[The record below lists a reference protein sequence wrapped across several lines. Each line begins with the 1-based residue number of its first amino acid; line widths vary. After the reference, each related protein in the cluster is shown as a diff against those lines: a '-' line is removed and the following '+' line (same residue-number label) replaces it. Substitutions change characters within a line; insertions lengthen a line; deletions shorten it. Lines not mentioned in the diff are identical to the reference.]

1 LMATIMMDRSDFA
14 GAVQELRSFL
24 DRAPAEGADAQY
36 ARSAL
41 SAAQSKL
48 ASSSQK

>member
-1 LMATIMMDRSDFA
+1 MDRSDFA
-14 GAVQELRSFL
+14 GAVQEFRTFL

-36 ARSAL
+36 ARNAL
-41 SAAQSKL
+41 NIAQNKL